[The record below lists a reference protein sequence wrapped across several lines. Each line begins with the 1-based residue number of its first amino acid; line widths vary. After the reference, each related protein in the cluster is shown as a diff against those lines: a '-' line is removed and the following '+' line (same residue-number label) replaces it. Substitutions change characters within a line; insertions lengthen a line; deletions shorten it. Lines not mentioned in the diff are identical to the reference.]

1 VIKEAAADSSG
12 VSNTVIGEGEQS
24 QGGSTLNKNEGTIK
38 IDVKTKEGFKDLIR
52 WQMRIYDL
60 NYDFESD

>member
-1 VIKEAAADSSG
+1 